1 MEGYCYMTT
10 AESIASYQR
19 AQAQRDRQEPPE
31 PDDEEERLQRQLDEA
46 GRKLDIEREDEI

>member
-1 MEGYCYMTT
+1 MTA

-31 PDDEEERLQRQLDEA
+31 PDNEEERLQRQLDNADRE
-46 GRKLDIEREDEI
+46 LDLEKNDL

>member
-1 MEGYCYMTT
+1 MTT

-46 GRKLDIEREDEI
+46 DRKLDIEREDEI